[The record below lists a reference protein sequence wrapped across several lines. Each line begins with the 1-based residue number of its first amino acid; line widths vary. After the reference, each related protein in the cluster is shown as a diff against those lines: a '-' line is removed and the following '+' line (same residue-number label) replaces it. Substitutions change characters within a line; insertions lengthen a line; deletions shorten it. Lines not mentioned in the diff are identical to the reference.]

1 MLSFPI
7 TRANTFMRR
16 RRRFSRFFLKLF
28 IVLFFMG
35 AMAAGI
41 GAGIAYLYAMPRLEL
56 AQSFDLE
63 EVHNLETA
71 SIIFDRNGEEIGRIF
86 VQNRRPVKLEEVS
99 ENVVNAL
106 VATEDKRFFEHKGV
120 DYVGIFRAAINNF
133 RARGIKSGASSIT
146 QQLGRNTYKMRER
159 SISRKVTEIF
169 IAQRIE
175 KKFTKREILELY
187 LNRVYFGSGYYGI
200 AAAANGYFGKEPIDL
215 TIPEAATLTGL
226 IKSPNR
232 LSPFNNPDQ
241 SKSTRNYILERM
253 RVEGMISSQQMYDF
267 QLEPLV
273 TIPKGSAI
281 TKSKYVYEQV
291 RQRVIEVIG
300 FELASQ
306 GGFRIHTTID
316 NRLQRKAEAS
326 LIKQLDAIEEHEGY
340 DHQTRAEYKELKSE
354 FKAKEKEAS
363 DNTVASVTEGE
374 DPLLPAK
381 SQLPKPTYLQ
391 GAVLA
396 IDNDSGGIVTLVG
409 GRDFND
415 SMFDRAVLSRR
426 PPGTAFTPF
435 VYAAAFESG
444 RFPGTPVEDI
454 PIDNRRVMIG
464 GLSGILGEWGTES
477 LANVHVG
484 SLPARR
490 ALALSK
496 IAATVRF
503 GMQTGLSKVIALAER
518 SGIRFEG
525 EIKNFNAAMLGR
537 SPASM
542 PEMCLAYSIF
552 PNQGIRAERTHI
564 LSSIRDSKDKIIYSP
579 QVRHL
584 QKPLI
589 DKFTA
594 WQVTSCLT
602 DALKDGTGRK
612 AYEKYGLKDMPIAGK
627 SGTEY
632 DYTDNWY
639 IGYTSK
645 ITCAVWAGFD
655 TPSTI
660 YKNAFSSDTVLP
672 IWAEVMNAAAE
683 YFPPQPFL
691 PPKGATQ
698 MELCRISGERA
709 TDQCS
714 DMVPGAPGKPPKN
727 VRTTYIEYLRPGT
740 VVSTSCSV
748 HGGTVTPEM
757 THGPRPF
764 DPSFPFSSSA
774 ALRAQV
780 AHAEPIMPLSPILLG
795 HDPYNSVIPSL
806 KAKAVSVPKPTKI
819 PEPDDKE
826 ADKDTTAIKAVPVKA
841 TLVAQPVGGLKA
853 VPIVKPVTLQEG
865 AVEEPDEEDSS
876 IPVAKPVRPPVG
888 KPKPAATGVF
898 PPPRN
903 DSRVKIKRPDPIQF
917 ND

>member
-1 MLSFPI
+1 
-7 TRANTFMRR
+7 MRR
-16 RRRFSRFFLKLF
+16 SRRFSRFFLKLF

-35 AMAAGI
+35 LMAAGI
-41 GAGIAYLYAMPRLEL
+41 GVGVAYLYAKPRYDL
-56 AQSFDLE
+56 AQTFELE

-71 SIIFDRNGEEIGRIF
+71 SIIFDRNGEELGRIF
-86 VQNRRPVKLEEVS
+86 VQNRRPVPISEVS
-99 ENVVNAL
+99 RNVVNAL
-106 VATEDKRFFEHKGV
+106 IATEDKRFYDHGGV
-120 DYVGIFRAAINNF
+120 DYVGISRAAINNF
-133 RARGIKSGASSIT
+133 RARGITSGASSIT
-146 QQLGRNTYKMRER
+146 QQLGRNAFEMRER

-169 IAQRIE
+169 LAQRIE
-175 KKFTKREILELY
+175 KKFTKDEILELY
-187 LNRVYFGSGYYGI
+187 LNRVYFGSGFYGI

-241 SKSTRNYILERM
+241 SKDTRNYILERM
-253 RVEGMISSQQMYDF
+253 RIEGMITRPQMLDF
-267 QLEPLV
+267 QLEALV
-273 TIPKGSAI
+273 TIPKKDSAV

-300 FELASQ
+300 YELASQ
-306 GGFRIHTTID
+306 GGFQIHTTID
-316 NRLQRKAEAS
+316 NRLQRKAEAA
-326 LIKQLDAIEEHEGY
+326 LVKQLDEIEQHEGY
-340 DHQTRAEYKELKSE
+340 DHQTRADYKALKKE
-354 FKAKEKEAS
+354 FGERGNEAQENVV
-363 DNTVASVTEGE
+363 DVPTEGE
-374 DPLLPAK
+374 DPLLQVKA
-381 SQLPKPTYLQ
+381 QLPKPIYLQ

-415 SMFDRAVLSRR
+415 SMYDRAVLSRR

-444 RFPGTPVEDI
+444 RFPGTPVLDT

-464 GLSGILGEWGTES
+464 GMSGILGEWGTES

-484 SLPARR
+484 SMPARR

-503 GMQTGLSKVIALAER
+503 GILTGLSKVIGLAER
-518 SGIRFEG
+518 SGITFEG

-537 SPASM
+537 SPTSM

-552 PNQGIRAERTHI
+552 PNQGVRAERTHI

-579 QVRHL
+579 QVRRL
-584 QKPLI
+584 KEPLI

-594 WQVTSCLT
+594 WQVTSCLV
-602 DALKDGTGRK
+602 DVMKDGTGRK
-612 AYEKYGLKDMPIAGK
+612 AYEKYGLKKGMPVAGK

-632 DYTDNWY
+632 GYTDNWF

-655 TPSTI
+655 APSSI
-660 YKNAFSSDTVLP
+660 YPYAFSSDTVLP
-672 IWAEVMNAAAE
+672 IWTQVMSDAAE
-683 YFPPQPFL
+683 YFPPEPFV
-691 PPKGATQ
+691 PPTGATQ
-698 MELCRISGERA
+698 IELCKISGERA

-714 DMVPGAPGKPPKN
+714 DMVPGVSGQPPKN

-740 VVSTSCSV
+740 VVTTSCSI
-748 HGGTVTPEM
+748 HGGTISPEM
-757 THGPRPF
+757 TTGPRPF
-764 DPSFPFSSSA
+764 DPTFPFSSSA

-780 AHAEPIMPLSPILLG
+780 AYAEPIMPLSPILLG

-806 KAKAVSVPKPTKI
+806 KAKAVTVPKPKKE
-819 PEPDDKE
+819 PEAEESDEDGDKP
-826 ADKDTTAIKAVPVKA
+826 ALKAVPVKA
-841 TLVAQPVGGLKA
+841 RLVAQPVGGLKA
-853 VPIVKPVTLQEG
+853 VPVVKSVVLTEG
-865 AVEEPDEEDSS
+865 AEVEPEEETGEASA
-876 IPVAKPVRPPVG
+876 VAAKPVVE
-888 KPKPAATGVF
+888 KPAPAPTGVF

-903 DSRVKIKRPDPIQF
+903 SSRMEIQRPKRIRF